1 MANLNYWDGSA
12 WRPIGT
18 GGAQGPAGVDG
29 QSVEVFGP
37 QAATPTPN
45 RKGDEWLVAGTRS
58 ADANSVVEPSSV
70 LVDPITVRLLP
81 EPPQTVFVRYLP
93 DPQPVAVRYLP

>member
-12 WRPIGT
+12 WQPIGT

-37 QAATPTPN
+37 QAAQPTPI
-45 RKGDEWLVAGTRS
+45 RKGDEWLVS
-58 ADANSVVEPSSV
+58 AALRIDENATVVPSPIV
-70 LVDPITVRLLP
+70 IDPVTVRLLP
-81 EPPQTVFVRYLP
+81 DPVPPVFVRYL
-93 DPQPVAVRYLP
+93 D